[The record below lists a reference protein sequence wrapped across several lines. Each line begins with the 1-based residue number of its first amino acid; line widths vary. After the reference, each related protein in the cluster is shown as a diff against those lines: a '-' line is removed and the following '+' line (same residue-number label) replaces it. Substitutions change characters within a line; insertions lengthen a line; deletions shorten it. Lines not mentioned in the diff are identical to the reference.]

1 MEAVPHR
8 CQPILTKLEP
18 VKLPCSGSTSY
29 GILKALLFLVFG
41 VNSRQQYNF
50 T

>member
-18 VKLPCSGSTSY
+18 VKLPCSGSTSH